1 MHHTKK
7 ASKSKKAAKKAAPKM
22 AKKSAPKKPAGP
34 KMLQKATNGGPGAG
48 TVELYQTTES
58 MGDKGT
64 WRWRLKA
71 NNGKTVADS
80 AEAYVSHAFA
90 VEAARNMLSYSSA
103 NTNIVELPKPVPA
116 PQRRPR
122 PSPQPTPPSSPA
134 APDTTP
140 PLVMIMAPGDG
151 TSVSNTIE
159 VKVRAEDAN
168 GVKQVELRTDGTSR
182 GFSSTPVDGRYR
194 FMLDTKIYKN
204 GQHTLTAVATD
215 NVGNSATSA
224 AVGINVQNQ

>member
-1 MHHTKK
+1 MHHMKK
-7 ASKSKKAAKKAAPKM
+7 VSKPQAAKAPKMVAKAPKM
-22 AKKSAPKKPAGP
+22 AKKPAST

-48 TVELYQTTES
+48 TIELYQTTES

-90 VEAARNMLSYSSA
+90 IEAARNMLSYSSA